1 MEFERSGGG
10 RKRECAETETRP
22 MHDGGLIGVLDPMG
36 VRDDGGVGGYASA
49 GRDQG
54 KLDVGAAGAT
64 VEDGGLVASGGVGVG
79 GPGEGIVGA

>member
-1 MEFERSGGG
+1 MWSLSVVGEEGSGS
-10 RKRECAETETRP
+10 APSP
-22 MHDGGLIGVLDPMG
+22 MHDGGFIGVLDPMG
-36 VRDDGGVGGYASA
+36 ERDHGGVGGYASA

-79 GPGEGIVGA
+79 GPGEGIVRA